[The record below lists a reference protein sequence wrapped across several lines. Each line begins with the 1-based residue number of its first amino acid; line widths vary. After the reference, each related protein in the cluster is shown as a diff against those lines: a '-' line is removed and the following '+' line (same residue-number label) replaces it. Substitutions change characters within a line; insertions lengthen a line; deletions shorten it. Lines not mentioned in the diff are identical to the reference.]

1 MADVLAIWISALLTI
16 MITTL
21 AWKEQPISRFANHI
35 YTGVVVA
42 HSTILACGNI
52 MNIGVNKIT
61 AGNYIYVLAI
71 LLGILTYARYSKA
84 NFWMYRYPIALV
96 MGIGIGTSM
105 RGLIGGS
112 VLDQI
117 RNSFLQLAQPGDA
130 MASVNNIIFT
140 VILLSALSYFLFT
153 IKATRSETAMR
164 FSALGRYAMMG
175 AFGYS
180 FANTIATRINQ
191 YAGRIAFL
199 LIDWLHIAG

>member
-21 AWKEQPISRFANHI
+21 AWKDQPISRFANHI

-42 HSTILACGNI
+42 HSTILAWGNI